1 MNSLASPV
9 LGYLNEDSCHHP
21 TLLIRS
27 SRGMVYNSAVGST
40 PAFLVAATGSIPAFS
55 LPVRIFGQA
64 VLSKES
70 ATPGVTIVYGSFL
83 LLRLFRVRQT
93 DWRRR

>member
-1 MNSLASPV
+1 
-9 LGYLNEDSCHHP
+9 
-21 TLLIRS
+21 
-27 SRGMVYNSAVGST
+27 MVYNSAVGST

-83 LLRLFRVRQT
+83 SSLSYCCNPAEVSGGWTHFPDPGQT
-93 DWRRR
+93 RR